1 MIHWDF
7 HGSHSTSGET
17 VRTVDMRRTAL
28 PAPPLLPIPSSPVRR
43 PPSSSSVHC
52 IPLLITCIPKSRL
65 LHAREREADVTS
77 STSASGVER
86 GGGGGDYQTKMAA
99 IFYYGARR
107 RNYTLLRC
115 GEDEGNDN
123 NIVIRQNTRAK
134 DPITQYTLHVV
145 LYYAM
150 PLVFDQKRVSISRS
164 IEQIEKESECGR
176 EEKEAKGGTEQKW
189 GTLHH

>member
-1 MIHWDF
+1 MIDV
-7 HGSHSTSGET
+7 TQPQREII
-17 VRTVDMRRTAL
+17 RTVDMWRTAL
-28 PAPPLLPIPSSPVRR
+28 PAPPLLPIPSPRPL

-145 LYYAM
+145 YYTM
-150 PLVFDQKRVSISRS
+150 PCHSCSIKNAFRYRAPLS
-164 IEQIEKESECGR
+164 K
-176 EEKEAKGGTEQKW
+176 
-189 GTLHH
+189 

>member
-1 MIHWDF
+1 MW
-7 HGSHSTSGET
+7 
-17 VRTVDMRRTAL
+17 RTAL
-28 PAPPLLPIPSSPVRR
+28 PAPPLLPIPSPRPL

-77 STSASGVER
+77 SSSASGVER
-86 GGGGGDYQTKMAA
+86 GGGGGGDYQTKMAA

-176 EEKEAKGGTEQKW
+176 EGKGGTEQKW